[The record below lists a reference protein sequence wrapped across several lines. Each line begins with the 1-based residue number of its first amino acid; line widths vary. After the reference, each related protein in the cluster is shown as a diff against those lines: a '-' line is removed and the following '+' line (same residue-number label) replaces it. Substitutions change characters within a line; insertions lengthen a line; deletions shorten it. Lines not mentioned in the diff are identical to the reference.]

1 MSSSPYAC
9 TSNEFPGIDNLK
21 ARLNQAA
28 RKKREKVRL
37 GKREMNFCSVNVEVS
52 SRYIR
57 LRCYLRAGVTPRFA
71 QHYPKISTGLPRI
84 FHRGNPVETW
94 GSPIQTPTGTKFPKI
109 APSTAGNYR
118 TENAKGLPEAQRCSC
133 YIRHRKSMLSRIEE
147 MSTEILRAFSICAT
161 ESAQLCEGAFGGS
174 APDANRLRKKCKT
187 EPAAVAG
194 GSEAAE
200 RRTPNATILPAIA
213 RNAAATHAAAPPRS
227 TPPTGVGSVT
237 LVALTFFRSLSKSK
251 AGKLRRLR
259 GEVEHVE
266 HIARL
271 SVARVQAGQRPV
283 PLNQFQHRH
292 MIHYH
297 VRDIVFLRIGRD
309 HQRWHAEGEALIINC
324 RRKDMVIPAS
334 AGVEGHDDCR
344 AVPHRRRLH
353 LLHQRLHEIY
363 GVGDRSTARMHV
375 VFRIGNDERERR
387 QDIVLRLSG
396 EI

>member
-1 MSSSPYAC
+1 
-9 TSNEFPGIDNLK
+9 
-21 ARLNQAA
+21 
-28 RKKREKVRL
+28 L

-52 SRYIR
+52 SGYIR

-187 EPAAVAG
+187 EPAAVTG

-251 AGKLRRLR
+251 AAFDFERLR
-259 GEVEHVE
+259 KNVSATRVTEPTPVGGVLRGGAAACVAAAFRA
-266 HIARL
+266 IAGSIVAFGVRL
-271 SVARVQAGQRPV
+271 SAASDPPATAAGSV
-283 PLNQFQHRH
+283 LHF
-292 MIHYH
+292 
-297 VRDIVFLRIGRD
+297 F
-309 HQRWHAEGEALIINC
+309 
-324 RRKDMVIPAS
+324 
-334 AGVEGHDDCR
+334 
-344 AVPHRRRLH
+344 RRRF
-353 LLHQRLHEIY
+353 
-363 GVGDRSTARMHV
+363 A
-375 VFRIGNDERERR
+375 
-387 QDIVLRLSG
+387 SG
-396 EI
+396 ALPPKAPSQS